1 MTYARIALGLDGEA
15 HARRALERRGYQ
27 VLACRYRTRQGEIDL
42 VARHE
47 GVVVFVE
54 VKTRRGRE
62 FGDPAASVTA
72 QKQRRVAQM
81 AADYLARHR
90 LERAPVRFD
99 VVSVEA
105 SVDGPPVVTVI
116 ADAFRPGW

>member
-1 MTYARIALGLDGEA
+1 MTHARIALGLDGEA
-15 HARRALERRGYQ
+15 HARRVLEQRGYQ
-27 VLACRYRTRQGEIDL
+27 ILACRYRTRQGEIDL

-54 VKTRRGRE
+54 VKTRRGCA

-72 QKQRRVAQM
+72 QKQRRVALM
-81 AADYLARHR
+81 AVDYLARHG

-105 SVDGPPVVTVI
+105 PAHGPPLVTVI